1 VARPSLS
8 PWASVRLP
16 WPRLQPPP
24 RQTERAD
31 FPHSAFLM
39 TSRQGLWGLSASS
52 AFETGSQSLLHLVRS
67 RSAFARAKIPSL
79 RSCRSWA
86 ALSSRPGLPC
96 RLRSVIS
103 RAASLHGRYSASALL
118 PAPPPP
124 SRLRPTSRG
133 HRLYGLPGSAAFAA
147 GRGGLLQLLDVPWS
161 PCCRSHPAGGSR
173 RVSRA
178 AAVPAAFALRLGA
191 QPPGLLTFGATTAF
205 TYVTAR

>member
-1 VARPSLS
+1 MACPSLS

-24 RQTERAD
+24 RQTEQAD

-39 TSRQGLWGLSASS
+39 TSRQGLWDLSASS

-67 RSAFARAKIPSL
+67 RSAFARAKILSL

-86 ALSSRPGLPC
+86 AFSSRPGLPWW
-96 RLRSVIS
+96 LRSVIS
-103 RAASLHGRYSASALL
+103 RAASLHGRYSASTLL

-133 HRLYGLPGSAAFAA
+133 HRLYGRPGSAGFAT

-178 AAVPAAFALRLGA
+178 ATVPDAFALQLGA
-191 QPPGLLTFGATTAF
+191 RPPGLLTFGANSAF

>member
-1 VARPSLS
+1 MACPSLS

-24 RQTERAD
+24 HQTEQAD

-39 TSRQGLWGLSASS
+39 TSHQGLWDLSASS
-52 AFETGSQSLLHLVRS
+52 AFETEGQSLLHLVRS
-67 RSAFARAKIPSL
+67 RSVFARAKIPSF

-96 RLRSVIS
+96 RLRSVLS
-103 RAASLHGRYSASALL
+103 RAASLHGRYSASPLL

-133 HRLYGLPGSAAFAA
+133 RRLYGLPGSAAFAA
-147 GRGGLLQLLDVPWS
+147 GWERRHGDQGTSSHWRS
-161 PCCRSHPAGGSR
+161 PPR
-173 RVSRA
+173 
-178 AAVPAAFALRLGA
+178 PAAKAA
-191 QPPGLLTFGATTAF
+191 EPG
-205 TYVTAR
+205 RP